1 VIEIRNPKI
10 KDFFSYNR
18 SWTSPTEFYYYNRTI
33 FNKLSL
39 SVLFI
44 FINLLLGFSYKTCL
58 TLAISSCLFLCYL
71 YFKTQKES
79 QNVFIIRKAPLH
91 AREHDQIK
99 IEYEFYNSSSFEI
112 ENYVAIDS
120 FNGTKSKNVIIPFPS
135 IVPKTSILKTS
146 KMIILDSGMGTK
158 KFGPLSISIS
168 DPLGIFEFQIIDTK
182 EVEIKIYPHIET
194 IQKMKLKGDTYALQY
209 GIYDTPSRGDTTNF
223 IGVKPYR
230 PGDSVKKINWKLT
243 LKNKK
248 TIINE
253 FEKNVNTTLAIVLN
267 LDSKLHMGKEKL
279 STWEYA
285 KDISLALASQQI
297 SNGNAVQFFSNDI
310 FVESGMG
317 QSHINFLELI
327 ICTLELSQ
335 NANGNLLVNK
345 SIPSISTESKVI
357 YITPVYPNHI
367 FDENLQVLKSFSQ
380 FNKNIHVV
388 LIDGTHEISN
398 MLTSNSNYE
407 FKSILLGAKQLAEA
421 KCLEL
426 KNYGISTSIIPISS
440 IIPYQKQ
447 LTKCSIN
454 NLEVLIE

>member
-1 VIEIRNPKI
+1 VIEIRSPKI
-10 KDFFSYNR
+10 KDYFSYNR
-18 SWTSPTEFYYYNRTI
+18 SWTSPTEFYYYNRAI

-44 FINLLLGFSYKTCL
+44 FLNLILGFSNKTCL
-58 TLAISSCLFLCYL
+58 ILAISSSLFLCYL

-79 QNVFIIRKAPLH
+79 QNIFIIRKTPNH
-91 AREHDQIK
+91 AREYDQIK

-112 ENYVAIDS
+112 ENFIAIDS
-120 FNGTKSKNVIIPFPS
+120 FNGTKSKNESIPFPS
-135 IVPKTSILKTS
+135 IIPKTSILKS
-146 KMIILDSGMGTK
+146 NKMIILDSGMGTK
-158 KFGPLSISIS
+158 KFGPLTISIS
-168 DPLGIFEFQIIDTK
+168 DPLGFFEFQIIDTK

-194 IQKMKLKGDTYALQY
+194 IQKMKLRGDIYSLQY
-209 GIYDTPSRGDTTNF
+209 GIFDTPSRGDTTNF

-253 FEKNVNTTLAIVLN
+253 FEKNVNTTLSIILN
-267 LDSKLHMGKEKL
+267 LDSKLHMGKENL

-297 SNGNAVQFFSNDI
+297 SNGNALQFFSNDI
-310 FVESGMG
+310 SVESGMG

-335 NANGNLLVNK
+335 NINGNLLVKN
-345 SIPSISTESKVI
+345 STPAISTESKVV
-357 YITPVYPNHI
+357 YISPVFPNHI
-367 FDENLQVLKSFSQ
+367 FEENLQSLKNFSQ

-388 LIDGTHEISN
+388 LIDGTNELSN
-398 MLTSNSNYE
+398 MLNSNSNFE
-407 FKSILLGAKQLAEA
+407 FKSILLGAKHLAEA

-426 KNYGISTSIIPISS
+426 KNHGISTSIIPISS

-447 LTKCSIN
+447 LIRCLEN
-454 NLEVLIE
+454 NLDALIE